1 MLGAVAG
8 EARQGD
14 HSDPAPSP
22 VLGMSESKLDSALDL
37 MRRMPPKDVR
47 DAHRHHAWHRG
58 FTVAIQGRLG
68 GGQGGTSQ
76 GKQSAPSLR
85 PRGSWGFFDARKLRG
100 WGRAVLCLCACVA
113 AVCLRARAGG
123 SGWGGRGVSAPFP
136 TRASAFLCLFLSPRQ
151 AHVLSAADIFVD

>member
-58 FTVAIQGRLG
+58 FTVDTGA
-68 GGQGGTSQ
+68 T
-76 GKQSAPSLR
+76 
-85 PRGSWGFFDARKLRG
+85 RG
-100 WGRAVLCLCACVA
+100 
-113 AVCLRARAGG
+113 RAGG
-123 SGWGGRGVSAPFP
+123 HEPGEAERAFAAPE
-136 TRASAFLCLFLSPRQ
+136 RELGIL
-151 AHVLSAADIFVD
+151 